1 MIVFIY
7 LKHYSEA
14 SSEDQLEQD
23 EMISQELD
31 DDEGNN
37 PGQIQREMVKDEEI
51 QAVFGRVWGQHLVT
65 EWIKGRQGDGK
76 EI

>member
-7 LKHYSEA
+7 LKHYCEA

-51 QAVFGRVWGQHLVT
+51 QAVFGRV
-65 EWIKGRQGDGK
+65 
-76 EI
+76 

>member
-51 QAVFGRVWGQHLVT
+51 QAVFGRV
-65 EWIKGRQGDGK
+65 
-76 EI
+76 